1 MGKFSKPR
9 NAEWYQNDFQNPV
22 PTSPV
27 VKPQVSA
34 PVADEFEN
42 SAVSAEEICEE
53 VIPETPDTDD
63 FFDTPEYTESK
74 GKTSGSSKKLTKIL
88 LICLCSVL
96 VVALVGGIGAFG
108 QLVVFLLVCY
118 VGSISAVEYFQF
130 GIFVISLDEAIVV
143 VLAFLFYY
151 LNSLFERDALR
162 RKGLGNRDK
171 LVVVA
176 NVWAKFSVID
186 NDGFFFKV
194 TQRAGQLKEFES
206 FLQGDSVHRLLLEQ

>member
-27 VKPQVSA
+27 AKPQVSA

-96 VVALVGGIGAFG
+96 VVALVGGIGAFAYLSASDPNDGKILNNVSVAGVNIGNMTKAEAKAALKAATDSTYSVQPMIIKFPGG
-108 QLVVFLLVCY
+108 QIELHPADT
-118 VGSISAVEYFQF
+118 GAK
-130 GIFVISLDEAIVV
+130 
-143 VLAFLFYY
+143 
-151 LNSLFERDALR
+151 LNVNA
-162 RKGLGNRDK
+162 
-171 LVVVA
+171 
-176 NVWAKFSVID
+176 VID
-186 NDGFFFKV
+186 AAYEYGRTG
-194 TQRAGQLKEFES
+194 TQEER
-206 FLQGDSVHRLLLEQ
+206 EQALAASMNAEHPVAVPVP